1 MEFKDTRTLI
11 TGSTSGIGAETAR
24 LFASHGAEVL
34 VSGRDAERGEHVVRE
49 IHDSGG
55 SARFI
60 HADLTDLDSIRRLA
74 TDAGSV
80 DILVN
85 NAAFVPMAIT
95 TDQDPSSFDLAMQSN
110 IRAPF
115 FLTSALLPGMIAK
128 GAGSIVNVSSM
139 AAKVG
144 MPGLAVYSAS
154 KAALESLTRTWAA
167 EFAGSGV
174 RVNSVS
180 PGPTGTERNRTRRDA
195 MRPMI
200 ETTLLKRLASTTEI
214 AEAILFLSSSR
225 ASYITGATLAVDG
238 GRTAA

>member
-1 MEFKDTRTLI
+1 
-11 TGSTSGIGAETAR
+11 
-24 LFASHGAEVL
+24 
-34 VSGRDAERGEHVVRE
+34 
-49 IHDSGG
+49 
-55 SARFI
+55 
-60 HADLTDLDSIRRLA
+60 LA
-74 TDAGSV
+74 ADAGSV
-80 DILVN
+80 DVLVN
-85 NAAFVPMAIT
+85 NAAFVPMAPT
-95 TDQDPSSFDLAMQSN
+95 LEQDPSGFDLAMQSN

-128 GAGSIVNVSSM
+128 GTGSIVNVSSM

-167 EFAGSGV
+167 EFAGTGV

-195 MRPMI
+195 MQPI
-200 ETTLLKRLASTTEI
+200 VQTTLLKRLASTAEI
-214 AEAILFLSSSR
+214 AEAIFFLSSPR

-238 GRTAA
+238 GRTAV